1 MDGGKPNSGRGA
13 DQDDQPGSTS
23 AVIVKK
29 DGMTEESDD
38 EDKVSSE
45 EEGKLRYAEETKSN
59 LMIAK
64 NLELEEEA
72 EETDENISIENDDA
86 QNKSDP
92 EMANLPDCSLEENFV
107 DDFSL
112 SKKVGRKIRV
122 ESRSD
127 YDIDI
132 RNLLGGNAFVI
143 CFCDNV
149 S

>member
-1 MDGGKPNSGRGA
+1 
-13 DQDDQPGSTS
+13 
-23 AVIVKK
+23 
-29 DGMTEESDD
+29 
-38 EDKVSSE
+38 
-45 EEGKLRYAEETKSN
+45 
-59 LMIAK
+59 MIAK

-127 YDIDI
+127 YDIDV

-149 S
+149 SWTIIVKSHV